1 MMGKRLFIAA
11 MLLGSAGW
19 MAESVT
25 AAEPASL
32 SIRALRTRIFVMR
45 PGDPEIVQ
53 TGQFSDT
60 VSRDR
65 IIVLFIGTG
74 NAKLTVAD
82 SDFPGDTVT
91 ASGELRTVFP
101 TTFNVSATS
110 PNQIVQNLQVTTFGL
125 LTADLGF
132 SNIVNGVPAGYFY
145 KLKF

>member
-11 MLLGSAGW
+11 ILLGSAGW
-19 MAESVT
+19 MTESAT
-25 AAEPASL
+25 AAGPASV

-53 TGQFSDT
+53 TGQHSDT

-65 IIVLFIGTG
+65 IIVLFLGTG

-91 ASGELRTVFP
+91 ASGTLTSQFP
-101 TTFNVSATS
+101 MTFNVSATS
-110 PNQIVQNLQVTTFGL
+110 PDQIEQNLQVTRFGF

-132 SNIVNGVPAGYFY
+132 SNIVNGVPATYFY